1 MGHRLSRRLGDNMI
15 FRQVAWISEF
25 RERQSLWIVPLAM
38 LVVASLCSIAV
49 AQNYC
54 DDECGPNSANAWM
67 CENDGGIWNSLTCK
81 CRNMTP
87 IVIRLSKGDAKLTN
101 AADGVDFDLD
111 ADGSPERLGWTSAGS
126 DDVFLA
132 LDRNGN
138 GRIDNGK
145 ELFGSVT
152 DQPPSPHRNGFL
164 ALAVFDKK
172 DNGGNGDGVIDE
184 HDAVYPLLRL
194 WRDVNHNGVSEP
206 NELFTLDSMGVQS
219 ISLDF
224 KESFRRD
231 SNGNLFRYRAR
242 VNEGVSSS
250 VDVWAY
256 DVFFDTQVNSAPLI
270 SQDIQRLQQDAAQYE
285 KKRKNFESGRNL
297 LLEKGAAFEP
307 DELLADNWRKAL
319 KSALDGMPEMKNVL
333 HEKGPLHGAY
343 FADTLYLPEITE
355 LSNDTIL
362 VVNHLV
368 FEGTHPIIK
377 GPHDL
382 HVFPISPTVV
392 LDTTLSELLHR
403 NPRVLNVSVKK
414 GNRLPSFVLIRQ
426 LVNPSPHIIT
436 YDTSALEPHDKKR
449 SSPKNNVSLKAIS
462 LVNFSPMLFQDNTDG
477 AGGATGTAGTWG
489 TPGNIGF
496 DQPAAPDGSCP
507 NQPTGQPGQ
516 NGGSG
521 LSGGDGSDGGTG
533 GRGGDAG
540 NQNHTIADGDNNQH
554 VYYARGGV
562 GGTGGEGGPGGAAGR
577 GGNGGNGGNGTT
589 CNCNVGWGGNAGA
602 GGPAGPLGGTGGRGG
617 DGGPGGNG
625 GTITVS
631 VPSGGTRNVLG
642 YVSGGLGGLGGSGG
656 QGGGGA
662 FGGNPGSPGAPG
674 PACGNS
680 SGSSGYISIH
690 GSNGGPG
697 PAGNA
702 GDAGTPNG
710 SNGSFIVTER
720 PPC

>member
-1 MGHRLSRRLGDNMI
+1 MTGARSQSNI
-15 FRQVAWISEF
+15 FLLDGISN
-25 RERQSLWIVPLAM
+25 I
-38 LVVASLCSIAV
+38 
-49 AQNYC
+49 
-54 DDECGPNSANAWM
+54 
-67 CENDGGIWNSLTCK
+67 
-81 CRNMTP
+81 
-87 IVIRLSKGDAKLTN
+87 
-101 AADGVDFDLD
+101 
-111 ADGSPERLGWTSAGS
+111 
-126 DDVFLA
+126 
-132 LDRNGN
+132 
-138 GRIDNGK
+138 
-145 ELFGSVT
+145 
-152 DQPPSPHRNGFL
+152 
-164 ALAVFDKK
+164 
-172 DNGGNGDGVIDE
+172 
-184 HDAVYPLLRL
+184 
-194 WRDVNHNGVSEP
+194 
-206 NELFTLDSMGVQS
+206 
-219 ISLDF
+219 
-224 KESFRRD
+224 
-231 SNGNLFRYRAR
+231 
-242 VNEGVSSS
+242 
-250 VDVWAY
+250 
-256 DVFFDTQVNSAPLI
+256 DTQVNSAPLI

-562 GGTGGEGGPGGAAGR
+562 GGTGGEGGPGGAAVRRRVWRLGR
-577 GGNGGNGGNGTT
+577 LVAVGVVVAVCATLAPSSTVKPSEFSLGTT
-589 CNCNVGWGGNAGA
+589 DLV
-602 GGPAGPLGGTGGRGG
+602 RG
-617 DGGPGGNG
+617 DFTKAREKLTMRQTSLVKLQKNF
-625 GTITVS
+625 
-631 VPSGGTRNVLG
+631 
-642 YVSGGLGGLGGSGG
+642 
-656 QGGGGA
+656 A
-662 FGGNPGSPGAPG
+662 
-674 PACGNS
+674 
-680 SGSSGYISIH
+680 ISFTFI
-690 GSNGGPG
+690 GESRDEVNELIEKL
-697 PAGNA
+697 
-702 GDAGTPNG
+702 
-710 SNGSFIVTER
+710 SFDQRKTAR
-720 PPC
+720 